1 MNVLAWNYRGTCSP
15 RFDHL
20 IKDFCKEYETT
31 LLFLLETHASR
42 DTTNKNIPRLGLN
55 SHFIQD
61 EHGQSGW
68 IWSIWKFDMW
78 RVKVIESDHQ
88 FFHMKVSWRKQ
99 NSWYH
104 ITVYRSPKLQQCRT
118 LWESL
123 ISISKNVKGA

>member
-61 EHGQSGW
+61 EHGQSG
-68 IWSIWKFDMW
+68 
-78 RVKVIESDHQ
+78 
-88 FFHMKVSWRKQ
+88 
-99 NSWYH
+99 
-104 ITVYRSPKLQQCRT
+104 
-118 LWESL
+118 
-123 ISISKNVKGA
+123 